1 MFLRRFGCLILAIIA
16 FISGMVVTVQWIGT
30 DHGMELYNLV
40 KRPDVVE
47 KIVEVEVVKLIIVSD
62 DKKIQMINQ
71 EYRDALLKISA
82 VEYHSS
88 TYADEACDTIHS
100 YATKALSTPEVVY
113 KTVSK

>member
-1 MFLRRFGCLILAIIA
+1 MFLRRFGWLILATVA
-16 FISGMVVTVQWIGT
+16 FISGILITVQWIGT

-47 KIVEVEVVKLIIVSD
+47 KIIEVEVVKVVVISD
-62 DKKIQMINQ
+62 DYRILMINQ

-88 TYADEACDTIHS
+88 QYADEACDAMRS
-100 YATKALSTPEVVY
+100 YAKKALQLL
-113 KTVSK
+113 K